1 MIYSKKLPTFLI
13 LGLSLLSIEHND
25 LHAQAAVANFVG
37 NAFNGVPCRGAAQ
50 GYGPFDYTERS
61 RYKSELHLVE
71 MRHFTPEVEAL
82 VKGSTTTLPY
92 GDLAYTI
99 RAWPNHHR
107 ALNAIARYHLRL
119 KREKKTIPI
128 PAECW
133 FQRAINYSP
142 NDATT
147 YMLYGMYLHNSK
159 KLKQADANYQ
169 TALKLDPNN
178 IQTHY
183 NYGLLLVVQ
192 KKFSEAK
199 KHAEIAY
206 AQSYPLQGLRN
217 KLKAAGQWP
226 NK

>member
-1 MIYSKKLPTFLI
+1 MKNIFLSILAATLPTI
-13 LGLSLLSIEHND
+13 LYADTNPQFIGEDFSGRPCVGSI
-25 LHAQAAVANFVG
+25 G
-37 NAFNGVPCRGAAQ
+37 S
-50 GYGPFDYTERS
+50 YGPFDYTKRVN
-61 RYKSELHLVE
+61 YPKELYLVE
-71 MRHFTPEVEAL
+71 SAHFTTNVETL
-82 VKGSTTTLPY
+82 VKGSTSSLPY
-92 GDLAYTI
+92 GDLAYTL

-107 ALNAIARYHLRL
+107 ALNSISRYHLKF
-119 KREKKTIPI
+119 KRIGKSIPI
-128 PAECW
+128 SAECW

-169 TALKLDPNN
+169 TALRLDPDN
-178 IQTHY
+178 IQSHY
-183 NYGLLLVVQ
+183 NYGLLLVAQ